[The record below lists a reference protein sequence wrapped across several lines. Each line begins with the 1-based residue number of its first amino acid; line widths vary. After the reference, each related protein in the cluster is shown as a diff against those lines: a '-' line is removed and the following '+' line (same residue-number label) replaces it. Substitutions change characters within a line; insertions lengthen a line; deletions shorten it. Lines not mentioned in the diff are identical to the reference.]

1 MNDLEFQY
9 IIEQLKRQEDE
20 TEKLEQKIVHL
31 TNDMTKMANVISNI
45 THKLDKTEPAGK
57 PLGETKNAP

>member
-1 MNDLEFQY
+1 MNDLEFQD
-9 IIEQLKRQEDE
+9 IIEQLKLQEEE

-31 TNDMTKMANVISNI
+31 TNDMTTMAHVISKI
-45 THKLDKTEPAGK
+45 KDKLDKTDLDGK